1 MQFTKG
7 KKISLIKKGI
17 YSAIGIPA
25 LGLGLS
31 FFTFGTYLN
40 SSGFNFLQS
49 FLSSFFAFALPG
61 QFVMAET
68 LLSGGN
74 LLNIFLAVLLT
85 NARLFPM
92 TVYLIPIIKNN
103 NTPKWQLFLISH
115 LVAATAW
122 INMLEIKK
130 KIKKKHRLA
139 FFTGYAGFL
148 WLNSVIFTLLGYLSS
163 NFITKEIL
171 IGMVFFNPMYFLALT
186 ISNFKE
192 KKLYII
198 FFLSVFFTP
207 IFYFISSDWAVLLS
221 GFLSGVIAHLYIK
234 KFKLW

>member
-1 MQFTKG
+1 M
-7 KKISLIKKGI
+7 
-17 YSAIGIPA
+17 
-25 LGLGLS
+25 GLS

-192 KKLYII
+192 RKLYII
-198 FFLSVFFTP
+198 FFLSVFFMP
-207 IFYFISSDWAVLLS
+207 IFYFISSDWSVLLS
-221 GFLSGVIAHLYIK
+221 GVLSGIIAHLYIR

>member
-1 MQFTKG
+1 
-7 KKISLIKKGI
+7 
-17 YSAIGIPA
+17 
-25 LGLGLS
+25 
-31 FFTFGTYLN
+31 
-40 SSGFNFLQS
+40 
-49 FLSSFFAFALPG
+49 
-61 QFVMAET
+61 
-68 LLSGGN
+68 
-74 LLNIFLAVLLT
+74 
-85 NARLFPM
+85 M

-192 KKLYII
+192 RKLYII
-198 FFLSVFFTP
+198 FFLSVFFMP
-207 IFYFISSDWAVLLS
+207 IFYFISSDWSVLLS
-221 GFLSGVIAHLYIK
+221 GVLSGIIAHLYIR

>member
-1 MQFTKG
+1 M
-7 KKISLIKKGI
+7 
-17 YSAIGIPA
+17 
-25 LGLGLS
+25 GLS

>member
-1 MQFTKG
+1 M
-7 KKISLIKKGI
+7 
-17 YSAIGIPA
+17 
-25 LGLGLS
+25 GLS

-130 KIKKKHRLA
+130 KIKKK
-139 FFTGYAGFL
+139 T
-148 WLNSVIFTLLGYLSS
+148 
-163 NFITKEIL
+163 
-171 IGMVFFNPMYFLALT
+171 
-186 ISNFKE
+186 
-192 KKLYII
+192 
-198 FFLSVFFTP
+198 
-207 IFYFISSDWAVLLS
+207 
-221 GFLSGVIAHLYIK
+221 
-234 KFKLW
+234 

>member
-1 MQFTKG
+1 M
-7 KKISLIKKGI
+7 
-17 YSAIGIPA
+17 
-25 LGLGLS
+25 GLS

-130 KIKKKHRLA
+130 KIKKKNRLA

-198 FFLSVFFTP
+198 FFLSVFFMP
-207 IFYFISSDWAVLLS
+207 IFYFISSDWSVLLS
-221 GFLSGVIAHLYIK
+221 GVLSGIIAHLYIR